1 MLADDTLGLKS
12 SDETTDGDLRT
23 LLDAPQEDEKPLVD
37 AGVFEERQPER
48 PIYKS
53 IPLKAGVAAGVAL
66 VALLP
71 VMGLFSGNF
80 LSGSSTPKSTQA
92 ADSSVES
99 DEAKA
104 QREAATEN
112 ADLKRKLALQSQ
124 AFTAEELDKAAAQP
138 QGQNQAAQARATP
151 QTTAGSSATAVPL
164 TSTYPVSAVA
174 PRTPTPVVAQ
184 RAPIA
189 ARPAIAP
196 VQRAPIAPPAPTA
209 RFTQPPQEAVD
220 LAAIS
225 EAGNYGQLPSR
236 SIARTAEG
244 QSTPV
249 ASLANSSPFAS
260 SGTIPVS
267 VSHSSSAVPQ
277 IIEVSDRKSRQMP
290 KVMEDRAPDQE
301 ADSVDSLTEEGLPIA
316 LEDSAAYEF
325 EMNLI
330 MGDLTADEAQV
341 NTPLSLLPG
350 SSALVEVTNALTWAS
365 DLPRAQ
371 GLITLSSP
379 LISDGFEVL
388 PAGTEMIV
396 QIETLS
402 ESGAISLKP
411 VAIVLPGD
419 SEITAIDIPAD
430 AISILAVEG
439 GYPVARAED
448 SSERQLRNIDR
459 QQAMLGAMS
468 GAGEFLTR
476 PESETSVVGIGGSS
490 FSRDYGSGSI
500 FGSILS
506 GAANQLL
513 QSRSNRLEE
522 EADQLADR
530 PTIWS
535 IEQGRQ
541 LQLFITQEIQL

>member
-1 MLADDTLGLKS
+1 MLADESLGLKS
-12 SDETTDGDLRT
+12 SDETTGSDLRV
-23 LLDAPQEDEKPLVD
+23 LLNAPKEDETPLVD
-37 AGVFEERQPER
+37 AGVFEKKQPER

-53 IPLKAGVAAGVAL
+53 IPLKAGVAAVVAL
-66 VALLP
+66 VMLLP
-71 VMGLFSGNF
+71 VMGLFSGNL
-80 LSGSSTPKSTQA
+80 LSGSSTKKSIQT
-92 ADSSVES
+92 ADNGAES
-99 DEAKA
+99 DEEKA
-104 QREAATEN
+104 RREAATEN
-112 ADLKRKLALQSQ
+112 ADLKRQLALQSQ
-124 AFTAEELDKAAAQP
+124 AFTATELDKAATARP
-138 QGQNQAAQARATP
+138 SGQNQSQARSTP
-151 QTTAGSSATAVPL
+151 QTTTRSSATVRPSNQA
-164 TSTYPVSAVA
+164 YPVSAVA
-174 PRTPTPVVAQ
+174 PRSPTATTQ
-184 RAPIA
+184 RAPIV

-196 VQRAPIAPPAPTA
+196 VQRSPVAPPAPTP
-209 RFTQPPQEAVD
+209 RFTQPSQEAVD

-236 SIARTAEG
+236 SRSADSL
-244 QSTPV
+244 STLV
-249 ASLANSSPFAS
+249 AASANSSPFGS
-260 SGTIPVS
+260 SDTIPIS
-267 VSHSSSAVPQ
+267 LRNSSAAIPQ
-277 IIEVSDRKSRQMP
+277 AVEVSDRKSRQMP
-290 KVMEDRAPDQE
+290 KVMEDRAPSQD
-301 ADSVDSLTEEGLPIA
+301 ADSVAPLTEADLPIA
-316 LEDSAAYEF
+316 LENGDAYES
-325 EMNLI
+325 ERNLI
-330 MGDLTADEAQV
+330 MGDTTADDAQA

-371 GLITLSSP
+371 GSITLSSP
-379 LISDGFEVL
+379 LVSNGFEVL

-396 QIETLS
+396 QIESLS
-402 ESGAISLKP
+402 ESGAIALKP

-419 SEITAIDIPAD
+419 SEITALNIPAE
-430 AISILAVEG
+430 AMSILTVEG

-490 FSRDYGSGSI
+490 FSRNYGSGSI
-500 FGSILS
+500 LGSILS
-506 GAANQLL
+506 GAANQML
-513 QSRSNRLEE
+513 QSRSNRLDE

>member
-1 MLADDTLGLKS
+1 MLADETLGLKS
-12 SDETTDGDLRT
+12 SDETTNGDLRT
-23 LLDAPQEDEKPLVD
+23 LLNAPKEDEKPLVD
-37 AGVFEERQPER
+37 AGVFEERQPES

-53 IPLKAGVAAGVAL
+53 IPLKAGVAAVVAL

-80 LSGSSTPKSTQA
+80 LSGSSTPKSTQT

-151 QTTAGSSATAVPL
+151 QTATGSSATARPP
-164 TSTYPVSAVA
+164 TQAYPVSAVA
-174 PRTPTPVVAQ
+174 PRPPVAQ

-189 ARPAIAP
+189 TRPVIAP
-196 VQRAPIAPPAPTA
+196 VQRAPIAPAASTA
-209 RFTQPPQEAVD
+209 QFTQPRQEAVD

-236 SIARTAEG
+236 SIASNTDG
-244 QSTPV
+244 QATLV
-249 ASLANSSPFAS
+249 AASANSSPFAS
-260 SGTIPVS
+260 SGTIPIS
-267 VSHSSSAVPQ
+267 VSHSSNVVPQ
-277 IIEVSDRKSRQMP
+277 IVEVSDRKSRRMP
-290 KVMEDRAPDQE
+290 KVMEDSAPAQE
-301 ADSVDSLTEEGLPIA
+301 ADSSTEEDQAIA
-316 LEDSAAYEF
+316 PDTSDAYES
-325 EMNLI
+325 ERNLI
-330 MGDLTADEAQV
+330 MGDSAADETPV
-341 NTPLSLLPG
+341 TPLSLLPG

-371 GLITLSSP
+371 GSISLSSP
-379 LISDGFEVL
+379 LVSEGVEVL
-388 PAGTEMIV
+388 PTGTEMIV
-396 QIETLS
+396 QIESLS

-419 SEITAIDIPAD
+419 SEMTALNIPTD

-476 PESETSVVGIGGSS
+476 PESETSVVGLGGSS
-490 FSRDYGSGSI
+490 FSRNYGSGSI
-500 FGSILS
+500 LGSILS

-522 EADQLADR
+522 EADQLTER

>member
-1 MLADDTLGLKS
+1 MLADETLGLKS
-12 SDETTDGDLRT
+12 SDETTNGDLRT

-37 AGVFEERQPER
+37 AGVFEEHQPER

-53 IPLKAGVAAGVAL
+53 IPLKAGVAAVVAL

-80 LSGSSTPKSTQA
+80 LSGSSTSKNTQT
-92 ADSSVES
+92 ADNSVES

-124 AFTAEELDKAAAQP
+124 AFTAEELDAAAARP
-138 QGQNQAAQARATP
+138 PGQNQAAQARATP
-151 QTTAGSSATAVPL
+151 QATTGSSATARPP
-164 TSTYPVSAVA
+164 TQAYPVSAVA
-174 PRTPTPVVAQ
+174 PRTPTPTAQ
-184 RAPIA
+184 RAPITA
-189 ARPAIAP
+189 SRQAIT
-196 VQRAPIAPPAPTA
+196 PIAPPAPTA
-209 RFTQPPQEAVD
+209 RFTQPRQEAVD
-220 LAAIS
+220 LAEIS

-236 SIARTAEG
+236 SIASNAEG
-244 QSTPV
+244 QATLV
-249 ASLANSSPFAS
+249 AASADSSPFAS
-260 SGTIPVS
+260 SGTIPIS
-267 VSHSSSAVPQ
+267 VSHSSTAAPQ
-277 IIEVSDRKSRQMP
+277 IVEVSDRKSRHMP
-290 KVMEDRAPDQE
+290 KVMEDTAPAQD
-301 ADSVDSLTEEGLPIA
+301 ADSSTEEDQAIA
-316 LEDSAAYEF
+316 FDTSDTYES
-325 EMNLI
+325 ERNLI
-330 MGDLTADEAQV
+330 MGDSIADETPV
-341 NTPLSLLPG
+341 MPLSLLPG

-371 GLITLSSP
+371 GSISLSRP
-379 LISDGFEVL
+379 LVSDGVEVL

-396 QIETLS
+396 QIESLS
-402 ESGAISLKP
+402 ESGAVSLKS

-419 SEITAIDIPAD
+419 SEMTALNIPTE

-459 QQAMLGAMS
+459 QQAMLGAMG

-476 PESETSVVGIGGSS
+476 PESETSVVGLGGSS
-490 FSRDYGSGSI
+490 FSRNYGSGSI

-506 GAANQLL
+506 GAANQML

-522 EADQLADR
+522 EADQLTER

>member
-1 MLADDTLGLKS
+1 MLADESLGLKS
-12 SDETTDGDLRT
+12 SDETTGSDLRV
-23 LLDAPQEDEKPLVD
+23 LLNAPKEDETPLVD
-37 AGVFEERQPER
+37 AGVFEEKQPER

-53 IPLKAGVAAGVAL
+53 IPLKAGVAAVVAL
-66 VALLP
+66 VMLLP
-71 VMGLFSGNF
+71 VMGLFSGNL
-80 LSGSSTPKSTQA
+80 LSGSSTKKSIQT
-92 ADSSVES
+92 ADNGAES
-99 DEAKA
+99 DEEKA
-104 QREAATEN
+104 RREAATEN
-112 ADLKRKLALQSQ
+112 ADLKRQLALQSQ
-124 AFTAEELDKAAAQP
+124 AFTATELDKAATARP
-138 QGQNQAAQARATP
+138 SGQNQSQARSTP
-151 QTTAGSSATAVPL
+151 QTTTRSSATVRPSNQA
-164 TSTYPVSAVA
+164 YPVSAVA
-174 PRTPTPVVAQ
+174 PRSPTATTQ

-196 VQRAPIAPPAPTA
+196 AQRAPVAPPAPTP
-209 RFTQPPQEAVD
+209 RFTQASQEAVD

-236 SIARTAEG
+236 SIARNDDS
-244 QSTPV
+244 QSTLV
-249 ASLANSSPFAS
+249 ASSANSSPFGS
-260 SGTIPVS
+260 SGTIPIS
-267 VSHSSSAVPQ
+267 VGNSNTAIPQ
-277 IIEVSDRKSRQMP
+277 TVEVSDRKSRQMP
-290 KVMEDRAPDQE
+290 KVMEDRAPSQDANGVEPLTE
-301 ADSVDSLTEEGLPIA
+301 ADLPIA
-316 LEDSAAYEF
+316 LENGDAYES
-325 EMNLI
+325 ERDLI
-330 MGDLTADEAQV
+330 MGDSAADDTQS

-371 GLITLSSP
+371 GAITLSSP
-379 LISDGFEVL
+379 LVSDGFEVL

-396 QIETLS
+396 QIESLS

-419 SEITAIDIPAD
+419 SEMTALNIPAE
-430 AISILAVEG
+430 ALSILAVEG

-490 FSRDYGSGSI
+490 FSRNYGSGSI
-500 FGSILS
+500 LGSILS
-506 GAANQLL
+506 GAANQML

-522 EADQLADR
+522 EADQLAER

>member
-1 MLADDTLGLKS
+1 MLADETLGLKS

-23 LLDAPQEDEKPLVD
+23 LLNAPQEDEKPLVD

-66 VALLP
+66 IALLP

-80 LSGSSTPKSTQA
+80 LSGSSTSKSTQS

-124 AFTAEELDKAAAQP
+124 AFTAEELDEAAARP

-151 QTTAGSSATAVPL
+151 QTTTGSSATAVPL

-174 PRTPTPVVAQ
+174 PRTSTPVVAQ

-196 VQRAPIAPPAPTA
+196 VQRAPIAAPAPTA
-209 RFTQPPQEAVD
+209 QFTQPRQEAVD

-236 SIARTAEG
+236 SIASNTDG
-244 QSTPV
+244 QATLV
-249 ASLANSSPFAS
+249 AASANSSPFAS
-260 SGTIPVS
+260 SGTIPIS
-267 VSHSSSAVPQ
+267 VSNSSNVVPE
-277 IIEVSDRKSRQMP
+277 IVEVSDRKSRRIP
-290 KVMEDRAPDQE
+290 KVMEDSAPAQE
-301 ADSVDSLTEEGLPIA
+301 ADGSTEEDQAIA
-316 LEDSAAYEF
+316 PDTSDAYES

-330 MGDLTADEAQV
+330 MRAASEEQV

-371 GLITLSSP
+371 GSISLSSP
-379 LISDGFEVL
+379 LVSDGVEVL
-388 PAGTEMIV
+388 PAGTEIIV
-396 QIETLS
+396 QIESLS

-411 VAIVLPGD
+411 VAIILPGD
-419 SEITAIDIPAD
+419 SEMTDLNIPTD

-476 PESETSVVGIGGSS
+476 PESETSVVGLGGSS
-490 FSRDYGSGSI
+490 FSRNYGSGSI

-506 GAANQLL
+506 GAANQML

-522 EADQLADR
+522 EADQLTER

-541 LQLFITQEIQL
+541 LQLFITKEIQL

>member
-1 MLADDTLGLKS
+1 MLADESLGLKS
-12 SDETTDGDLRT
+12 SDETTGSDLRV
-23 LLDAPQEDEKPLVD
+23 LLNAPKEDETPLVD

-53 IPLKAGVAAGVAL
+53 IPLKAGVAAVAAL
-66 VALLP
+66 VMLLP
-71 VMGLFSGNF
+71 IMVIFSGNI
-80 LSGSSTPKSTQA
+80 LSGSSTNKRTQT
-92 ADSSVES
+92 ADSGTES
-99 DEAKA
+99 DEEKA
-104 QREAATEN
+104 RREAATEN
-112 ADLKRKLALQSQ
+112 ADLKRQLALQSQ
-124 AFTAEELDKAAAQP
+124 AFTATELDEAATAKP
-138 QGQNQAAQARATP
+138 SGQSQASQARSTP
-151 QTTAGSSATAVPL
+151 QPTTRSSETARPP
-164 TSTYPVSAVA
+164 TQAYPVSAVA
-174 PRTPTPVVAQ
+174 PRTPTATTQ
-184 RAPIA
+184 RTTIA

-196 VQRAPIAPPAPTA
+196 ARAPVAPPAPTP
-209 RFTQPPQEAVD
+209 RFTQPSQEAVD

-236 SIARTAEG
+236 SRNADS
-244 QSTPV
+244 QSTLV
-249 ASLANSSPFAS
+249 AASANSSPFGS
-260 SGTIPVS
+260 SGTIPIS
-267 VSHSSSAVPQ
+267 VSNSNTAVPQ
-277 IIEVSDRKSRQMP
+277 AIEVSDRKSRQMP
-290 KVMEDRAPDQE
+290 KVMEDRAPSQD
-301 ADSVDSLTEEGLPIA
+301 ADSVEPLTEADLPIA
-316 LEDSAAYEF
+316 LENGDAYES
-325 EMNLI
+325 ERDLI
-330 MGDLTADEAQV
+330 MGDLTADEAQAT
-341 NTPLSLLPG
+341 TPLSLLPG

-371 GLITLSSP
+371 GAISLSSP
-379 LISDGFEVL
+379 LVSDGFEVL

-396 QIETLS
+396 QIESLS
-402 ESGAISLKP
+402 ESGAIALKP

-419 SEITAIDIPAD
+419 SKMTAIDIPAD

-439 GYPVARAED
+439 GYPVARAEN

-468 GAGEFLTR
+468 GTGEFLTR

-490 FSRDYGSGSI
+490 FSRNYGSGSI
-500 FGSILS
+500 LGSILS
-506 GAANQLL
+506 GAANQML